1 MHREF
6 HAWVIC
12 LNMNIWCMLHSRSN
26 EMCRWHCI
34 YNHLHIQL
42 ILYMFVHIES
52 YTHTHIHIYRVYN
65 IYTRNM
71 YIYIYTYSYIR
82 MHTFN
87 IYIRN
92 HSYTYLYLHIHIS
105 TSPWPVSALWHL
117 QRFSARGDASKTWRT
132 MLRSC
137 EVWIFPRHPVPREV
151 STRWLL
157 PRKTIHYKWSWHV
170 ARL

>member
-71 YIYIYTYSYIR
+71 YIYIHTVTYVSIHLIYTFVII
-82 MHTFN
+82 HIL
-87 IYIRN
+87 IYI
-92 HSYTYLYLHIHIS
+92 YIYIS
-105 TSPWPVSALWHL
+105 VRHRDPFQHCGTCSVFPPEATHRKPGGLCSAVAKFGSFLVTRSQGRCL
-117 QRFSARGDASKTWRT
+117 QGGSCPGK
-132 MLRSC
+132 RSIING
-137 EVWIFPRHPVPREV
+137 VDM
-151 STRWLL
+151 
-157 PRKTIHYKWSWHV
+157 
-170 ARL
+170 